1 MIRRRLIKILIERW
15 GGHHRLRHLFA
26 TRGTRPAQQI
36 AQDVHINAKIRI
48 LKQRVGRAIPVQ
60 VNAGLRG
67 RLIADIDP
75 V

>member
-15 GGHHRLRHLFA
+15 GCHNRLRTLFA
-26 TRGTRPAQQI
+26 TQGTRPAQQI

-60 VNAGLRG
+60 INAGFGPRFDC
-67 RLIADIDP
+67 AC
-75 V
+75 